1 MAKKTEAS
9 ELRDLMFQQMNR
21 LNDPNVNLEKELQ
34 RAEAMAKVGTV
45 IVNSHK
51 QEVDMMKVMAFG
63 NRKGKQA
70 SSSKQL
76 TDGSGK

>member
-1 MAKKTEAS
+1 M
-9 ELRDLMFQQMNR
+9 MFQQMER
-21 LNDPNVNLEKELQ
+21 LNSSDLDLEKELK

-63 NRKGKQA
+63 GRNGKQKPA
-70 SSSKQL
+70 KQIGNGNSK
-76 TDGSGK
+76 